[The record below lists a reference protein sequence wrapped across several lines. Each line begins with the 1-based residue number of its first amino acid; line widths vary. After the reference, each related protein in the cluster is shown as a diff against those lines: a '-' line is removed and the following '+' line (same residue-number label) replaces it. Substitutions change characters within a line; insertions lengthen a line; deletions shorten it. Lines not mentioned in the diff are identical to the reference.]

1 MEEKDLNKGVSRRDL
16 MLGVGTFA
24 IGAAVAQFGG
34 LASKATAKE
43 APKFP
48 YPYKKLDLNK
58 VGERAYE
65 NWYNGFCTYAVVQG
79 VLGTL
84 QDEVGEPYSSLPLEA
99 FIFGHGG
106 VVGWGTACGTIIGA
120 GLSAGFVAGGPKA
133 GSTGEMITNEVIHY
147 YAETA
152 LPIFEPKNSKMPN
165 FTPVTCISD
174 SPLCHISTNR
184 WSKKSGFK
192 FATPQRKDRCAR
204 LAANVAMQTATL
216 LNQWQDGKFEA
227 KHDGQ
232 IKLYGTTSQNN
243 CTDCHGA
250 KVPSAT

>member
-1 MEEKDLNKGVSRRDL
+1 
-16 MLGVGTFA
+16 
-24 IGAAVAQFGG
+24 
-34 LASKATAKE
+34 
-43 APKFP
+43 
-48 YPYKKLDLNK
+48 
-58 VGERAYE
+58 
-65 NWYNGFCTYAVVQG
+65 
-79 VLGTL
+79 
-84 QDEVGEPYSSLPLEA
+84 
-99 FIFGHGG
+99 
-106 VVGWGTACGTIIGA
+106 
-120 GLSAGFVAGGPKA
+120 
-133 GSTGEMITNEVIHY
+133 MITNEVIHY